1 MPSVIDTDA
10 LVRLHARLLQGD
22 RVASE
27 EIITLLLPPLSDE
40 VGAKFPFADPHS
52 VYDGVIDALLDFC
65 TKPEAFDPARGV
77 PIQRYLAKAAW
88 RNLANSVRGE
98 KRRKAREQ
106 KAMDEPCNKTVELHP
121 RAGNPNQKD
130 SSNQKERYEDLMKA
144 LDSRV
149 DQEILKLRLRGE
161 RRTTVFA
168 QILGILHLPAS
179 DQRREV
185 KRAKDRI
192 DVRLKRFTGSRS

>member
-1 MPSVIDTDA
+1 MPNTVDPDA
-10 LVRLHARLLQGD
+10 LAGLHTRLLRGD

-27 EIITLLLPPLSDE
+27 EIITLLLAPLSGE
-40 VGAKFPFADPHS
+40 VGAKFPFTDPH
-52 VYDGVIDALLDFC
+52 VVCDGVIDALLDFC
-65 TKPEAFDPARGV
+65 AKPSAFDPARGV

-106 KAMDEPCNKTVELHP
+106 KAMDEPGNKTVELHP
-121 RAGNPNQKD
+121 RAGN
-130 SSNQKERYEDLMKA
+130 SNQNDCGSQTEKYQDLMKA
-144 LDSRV
+144 LDSSV
-149 DQEILKLRLRGE
+149 DQEILKLRLQGE
-161 RRTTVFA
+161 RRTAAFA
-168 QILGILHLPAS
+168 QILGISHLPAS

-192 DVRLKRFTGSRS
+192 DVRLKRFAGTRS